1 MSYTQT
7 VHRPPAAGRRH
18 DYLYDRDYVVGSEK
32 DHVRDSIK
40 ARTDLSRVQRV
51 PEYKTMFSELRH
63 KPRFRLRLQ
72 NVDPVPPFIKREW
85 RGYGT
90 QALENLTRQ
99 YKFDPQVRI
108 PKMEAGTADVGGK
121 DRALYF
127 RRPIIPFLQQM
138 PPEVLLAQK
147 SKTAQGFSHGDDEL
161 LQRAPSPL
169 TKTITT
175 QTDYRESEAQ
185 TDPYSPEYV
194 VRPGSQPELLTLATL
209 AYERGLPAGLA
220 EVEMIERARAK
231 RAWEATLPA
240 LSDTTQLEKRRAM
253 MDEQETKEWALR
265 ESEIEKLQE
274 ARLTMLKKMLKQR
287 EETNKNLTTKRLDK
301 LWKIKQ
307 EDKESRFKKLR
318 KEHVKAVRK
327 LVEQKQNVENT
338 LEKRKIISEY
348 VDPGSQVY
356 APMTR
361 LGVFMD
367 RGCEQFVVKS
377 KYLSTYR
384 GLLELEA
391 FLPASVTQ
399 PRIRAPRP
407 KSVHGRD
414 GYVKRRY
421 KEEMILAEIHRG
433 ILDGKEK
440 KEEPPKPLRFLQKI
454 EKPIPRPP
462 TPTVEVPSEEDENAE
477 LATIFL
483 QQIIRGRAIQNMMFE
498 GKTKRF
504 ELIKELRSTHA
515 LQKEGQAVK
524 DQEKATAMAIFRQRG
539 LHIQKEAF
547 VDEAI
552 SNLEGTAT
560 GDMLDFLAKEL
571 IRLQEERR
579 IHAFAMLA
587 ERERRIREAEESGRR
602 QVEERRRREE
612 DEIFKQMVKVHQTTV
627 DTYLEDIILAATDK
641 TADDQARDEIKQVA
655 AKINDIA
662 YELEEQ
668 GKTETQSAEIVAEM
682 VHGFMIPEV
691 QKQTLRDQIHAKQRK
706 HLVAAHRA
714 IHGHALD
721 VAEQIEKK
729 DDENDE

>member
-7 VHRPPAAGRRH
+7 SHRPPAPGRRH

-72 NVDPVPPFIKREW
+72 NADPVPPFIKREW

-90 QALENLTRQ
+90 QALENITRQ
-99 YKFDPQVRI
+99 YKFDPNVCL
-108 PKMEAGTADVGGK
+108 PKIEAGTADVGGK

-147 SKTAQGFSHGDDEL
+147 TKAATGLGRGDEQV
-161 LQRAPSPL
+161 QRAQSPA
-169 TKTITT
+169 TKTMMT

-240 LSDTTQLEKRRAM
+240 LSDMNQLEKRRAM

-274 ARLTMLKKMLKQR
+274 ARLAMLKKMLKQR

-307 EDKESRFKKLR
+307 EDKETRFKKLR

-327 LVEQKQNVENT
+327 LVEKKQNVENT
-338 LEKRKIISEY
+338 LEKREIISEY
-348 VDPGSQVY
+348 VDPGSQIY

-367 RGCEQFVVKS
+367 RGCDQFVVKS

-384 GLLELEA
+384 GLLELES

-421 KEEMILAEIHRG
+421 KEEMILAEIHKG
-433 ILDGKEK
+433 ILDAKDK

-515 LQKEGQAVK
+515 LQREGQAIK
-524 DQEKATAMAIFRQRG
+524 EQEKATAMAIRRQRG

-560 GDMLDFLAKEL
+560 GDMLDFLSKEL
-571 IRLQEERR
+571 IRLQEERK

-627 DTYLEDIILAATDK
+627 DTYLEDIILSATDK
-641 TADDQARDEIKQVA
+641 TADDQARKEIKEVA

-662 YELEEQ
+662 YELEAQ

-714 IHGHALD
+714 IHGNALD
-721 VAEQIEKK
+721 IAEQIEPK
-729 DDENDE
+729 DDDK